1 MTEIDPRIAITE
13 IDLLG
18 YADGLLDADPMRKR
32 AVEAFLR
39 AHPAEA
45 ERVAAYIE
53 QNREIQRLYGPIINE
68 PLPERLQAILHR
80 ERGDGAGRIHWLRA
94 AASVAILLATG
105 GGGWLM
111 GFEQRQT
118 PSLAES
124 FVEQALAIHPQMRK
138 PESAMPRIDTVSA
151 GVSAGGILERPPEAA
166 ALELDPPDLS
176 ALGYAFQN
184 RRIVGSGSGSKQMS
198 QLTYERADGRRLSLF
213 LGSRWRPADRKV
225 VFSHDAG
232 VTMAHWL
239 DGPVIYGVVA
249 EGGEPEL
256 AAVADTIKAAARQAR
271 RGTPRIA
278 IQSGAHT
285 IPLDDAGLS
294 DDVVQPSLMTPGLT
308 PEPAVAVP
316 RQRIGPIR
324 ATR

>member
-45 ERVAAYIE
+45 ERVTAYIE

-80 ERGDGAGRIHWLRA
+80 ERGDGAGRGHWLRA
-94 AASVAILLATG
+94 AASVAILLAAG
-105 GGGWLM
+105 AGGWLM
-111 GFEQRQT
+111 GLEQRQT

-124 FVEQALAIHPQMRK
+124 FVEQALAIHPQMRQAE
-138 PESAMPRIDTVSA
+138 PAMPRIDT
-151 GVSAGGILERPPEAA
+151 VSAGGILERPPEAA

-184 RRIVGSGSGSKQMS
+184 RRIVGSGSKQMS

-213 LGSRWRPADRKV
+213 LGGRWRPADRKV

-239 DGPVIYGVVA
+239 DGPVIYGVAA

-271 RGTPRIA
+271 RGAPRIA
-278 IQSGAHT
+278 IQGGVHT

-294 DDVVQPSLMTPGLT
+294 DEVAQPRLVT

-316 RQRIGPIR
+316 RERIGPIR

>member
-18 YADGLLDADPMRKR
+18 YADGLLDADPVRKR

-80 ERGDGAGRIHWLRA
+80 ERGDGAGRGHWLRA
-94 AASVAILLATG
+94 AASVAILLAAG
-105 GGGWLM
+105 AGGWLM

-118 PSLAES
+118 PSVAES
-124 FVEQALAIHPQMRK
+124 FVEQALANHPQMRQAE
-138 PESAMPRIDTVSA
+138 PAMPHIDR
-151 GVSAGGILERPPEAA
+151 VSAGGILERPPEA

-176 ALGYAFQN
+176 ALGYTFQN
-184 RRIVGSGSGSKQMS
+184 RRIVGSGSKQMA
-198 QLTYERADGRRLSLF
+198 QMTYERTDGRRLSLF
-213 LGSRWRPADRKV
+213 LGSRWRPADRKM

-271 RGTPRIA
+271 RGAPRIA
-278 IQSGAHT
+278 IQGGAHT
-285 IPLDDAGLS
+285 IPLDDTALS
-294 DDVVQPSLMTPGLT
+294 DDVVQPRLVTPELT

-316 RQRIGPIR
+316 RKRIGPIR